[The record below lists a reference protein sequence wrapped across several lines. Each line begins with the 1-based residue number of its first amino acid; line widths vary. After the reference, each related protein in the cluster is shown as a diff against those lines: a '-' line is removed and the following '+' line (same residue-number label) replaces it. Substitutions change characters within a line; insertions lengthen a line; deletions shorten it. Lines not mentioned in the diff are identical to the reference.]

1 MISRNFSIYTLL
13 KKRQEMNLQ
22 DSLQFRRAVRHFD
35 AERPLNDNAVKAC
48 IELAQLAPTSSNM
61 QLWEAYQVT
70 DKATLS
76 ALATACLGQ
85 VAATTAQQFVV
96 FVTRPAL
103 HRQRA
108 KENLDFLRE
117 NVRQTSPQDRWQ
129 HRTERYE
136 KYYGKLMP
144 FLYSRCFGLLG
155 MLRKTL
161 SMGIGLFRPIV
172 RQVSEADVRVSIHQS
187 CAFAAQTFMLA
198 MAEQGMDTCPLGGFD
213 SQRVRHILHLP
224 ADAEVALVV
233 SCGYRMERGVWGDRF
248 RVPFEAI
255 YHKV

>member
-1 MISRNFSIYTLL
+1 
-13 KKRQEMNLQ
+13 MNLQ

-61 QLWEAYQVT
+61 QLWEAYQVV
-70 DKATLS
+70 DKTVLT
-76 ALATACLGQ
+76 ALGEACLGQ
-85 VAATTAQQFVV
+85 MAATTAQQIVV

-136 KYYGKLMP
+136 KYYGKLIP
-144 FLYSRCFGLLG
+144 FLYSRSWGLLG
-155 MLRKTL
+155 LVRKAL
-161 SMGIGLFRPIV
+161 SSIIGLFRPIV
-172 RQVSEADVRVSIHQS
+172 RQVSESDMRVSIHKS
-187 CAFAAQTFMLA
+187 CAFAAQTFMIA
-198 MAEQGMDTCPLGGFD
+198 MAEQGMDTCPLEGFD
-213 SQRVRHILHLP
+213 SQRVRKALRLP

-233 SCGYRMERGVWGDRF
+233 SCGYRTERGVWGDRF
-248 RVPFEAI
+248 RVPFKSI